1 MNQSAIRLF
10 VRSLI
15 TEAKEEKAAKLPKSS
30 GKLMDLKKELAAL
43 EQMKEEI
50 QTAKFAE
57 KTASTEVEFANLS
70 KFAKE
75 LDKIKAGGVA
85 LEASIDAKIEELK
98 DKIETQKNKIKEMI
112 GMTPAPGQEKMVDEK
127 KEKPAMDATKK
138 AKAGDNK
145 PKVAKKKAE
154 LKEGQVIAI
163 KKDFNLD
170 GKEFKKGQT
179 ISTQPDFDTIE
190 AAGKAGKIKQGEDF
204 VMGIGSGGLKEELN
218 TNKVYGGAGQNTGNS
233 GSSLQFKITEKGAD
247 GVTIQYTITPNSK
260 QRQAG
265 AGDKS
270 ARVTKKGYTT
280 IKKSDVVDS
289 YIKIEGENFRL
300 SQDFID
306 QL

>member
-85 LEASIDAKIEELK
+85 LEASIDAKIEEIK
-98 DKIETQKNKIKEMI
+98 GKIDTQKSKIKEMI
-112 GMTPAPGQEKMVDEK
+112 GMTPTPGQEPMVDEK

-145 PKVAKKKAE
+145 PKADKSPAKKTAK
-154 LKEGQVIAI
+154 
-163 KKDFNLD
+163 
-170 GKEFKKGQT
+170 
-179 ISTQPDFDTIE
+179 
-190 AAGKAGKIKQGEDF
+190 
-204 VMGIGSGGLKEELN
+204 LKEELN
-218 TNKVYGGAGQNTGNS
+218 TNTSYSGAGQNTGNS
-233 GSSLQFKITEKGAD
+233 GSSLEFKITEKGAD
-247 GVTIQYTITPNSK
+247 GVTIKYTITPNSK

-300 SQDFID
+300 DQNFLD

>member
-50 QTAKFAE
+50 QAAKFAE
-57 KTASTEVEFANLS
+57 KTAETEVEFANLS

-98 DKIETQKNKIKEMI
+98 GKIDTQKNKIKEMI

-127 KEKPAMDATKK
+127 KEKK
-138 AKAGDNK
+138 
-145 PKVAKKKAE
+145 
-154 LKEGQVIAI
+154 
-163 KKDFNLD
+163 
-170 GKEFKKGQT
+170 
-179 ISTQPDFDTIE
+179 

-204 VMGIGSGGLKEELN
+204 GMGIGNMEEARFKKGTDIGKPGKGFEKIAKSAAKQYGSKEAGKKVAGAILKKVVKEELDTN
-218 TNKVYGGAGQNTGNS
+218 TSYSGAGQNTGNS
-233 GSSLQFKITEKGAD
+233 GSSLEFKITEKGAD
-247 GVTIQYTITPNSK
+247 GVTINYTITPNSK

-280 IKKSDVVDS
+280 IKKSDVDKNG
-289 YIKIEGENFRL
+289 YIKLGGENFRL
-300 SQDFID
+300 DKNFLD
-306 QL
+306 QLK